1 MENLNTLHQAV
12 DWVEQQLALADLHYG
27 HGTDNARD
35 EAAWLVL
42 GALGLSFNTAES
54 DLPASLSSP
63 QKQQISNILRQRIES
78 RIPLA
83 YLLRQ
88 AWFCGMEFYVDERVL
103 IPRSPVAELIDEC
116 FVPWMSPGEVDRILD
131 IGTGSGCIAIAAAM
145 AFPTAQVDA
154 VDISEDALAVAKIN
168 VEHYGLKRRLKL
180 HQSNLFE
187 DLQPAKYDIIIANP
201 PYVDA
206 EDMAVLPAE
215 YRHEP
220 RRALEAGDD
229 GLDLVRLIIEQSR
242 AYLAESGILV
252 VEVGNSQPAVERAFP
267 GISFLWLEFSYGGQG
282 VFLLTAA
289 QLDGL

>member
-1 MENLNTLHQAV
+1 MENLNTLHQVV
-12 DWVEQQLALADLHYG
+12 DWVEQQLAHAELHYG

-54 DLPASLSSP
+54 DLPALLSSP

-116 FVPWMSPGEVDRILD
+116 FAPWVSPGEVNRILD

-145 AFPTAQVDA
+145 AFPSAQVDA
-154 VDISEDALAVAKIN
+154 VDISEDALAVANIN
-168 VEHYGLKRRLKL
+168 VEHYGLQQRLKL

-187 DLQPAKYDIIIANP
+187 ELPPAKYDIIIANP

-206 EDMAVLPAE
+206 EDMAALPAE
-215 YRHEP
+215 YGHEP
-220 RRALEAGDD
+220 RRALEAGED
-229 GLDLVRLIIEQSR
+229 GLDLVRIIIEQSR
-242 AYLAESGILV
+242 TYLAETGILV
-252 VEVGNSQPAVERAFP
+252 VEVGNSQPALEHAFP
-267 GISFLWLEFSYGGQG
+267 ALSFLWLDFSHGGHG